1 METIQL
7 NENVFIPQI
16 GLGTWKLDDLEVA
29 KKCVLA
35 AIQSGYRHIDTAMG
49 YGNEEAVGQA
59 IKESGIPRDQIFVTT
74 KLSNDFRGREETL
87 QAFED
92 SLKRLQMDYVDL
104 FLIHWPAPKKY
115 RENYVELNN
124 ETYAA
129 MEELYALGKIRALGV
144 SNFMKHHLEELSVKI
159 PVSVNQIEFHPY
171 YADWQTIQYCQ
182 QHHIVIE
189 GYSPLGKGQILS
201 DPLILELAG
210 LYHKTPTQICLRY
223 AIDNHII
230 PLPKSQTLERIKENL
245 DIFDFSLK
253 ETDIERLRSLSSENG
268 KIGSHPDFADF

>member
-189 GYSPLGKGQILS
+189 GYSPLGRGQILN
-201 DPLILELAG
+201 DPLILELAS
-210 LYHKTPTQICLRY
+210 LYHKTPAQICLRY

>member
-189 GYSPLGKGQILS
+189 GYSPLGRGQILN
-201 DPLILELAG
+201 DPLILELAS
-210 LYHKTPTQICLRY
+210 LYHKTPAQICLRY

-268 KIGSHPDFADF
+268 RIGSHPDFADF

>member
-1 METIQL
+1 MEIIQL

-189 GYSPLGKGQILS
+189 GYSPLGRGQILN
-201 DPLILELAG
+201 DPLILELAS
-210 LYHKTPTQICLRY
+210 LYHKTPAQICLRY